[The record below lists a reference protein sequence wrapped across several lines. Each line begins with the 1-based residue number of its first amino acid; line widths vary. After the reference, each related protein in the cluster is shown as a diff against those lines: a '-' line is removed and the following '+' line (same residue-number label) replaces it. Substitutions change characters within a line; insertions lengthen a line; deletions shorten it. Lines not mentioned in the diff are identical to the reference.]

1 MRRVVVILCV
11 LLLLL
16 AMGLVAAPDA
26 KAGADTVLDTSV
38 ERGYW
43 QYSVGT
49 EENVVKLGIRD
60 KGGQVGAYRA
70 TFVVIGPDKREYS
83 SAKNGAGTAEVTASF
98 PRDFGAE
105 WTRGVY
111 TWNCTIGG
119 RMILQGSFE
128 YCASCQ
134 IRLFQA
140 GFVPLRSAGR

>member
-1 MRRVVVILCV
+1 MKRVVVILFA
-11 LLLLL
+11 LLLLPG
-16 AMGLVAAPDA
+16 MGLVAAPDA
-26 KAGADTVLDTSV
+26 KAGVLDSSV

-43 QYSVGT
+43 QYSTGT
-49 EENVVKLGIRD
+49 EEDVVRLGIRD

-70 TFVVIGPDKREYS
+70 TFVVIAPDKREYS
-83 SAKNGAGTAEVTASF
+83 SAKNGSGTAEVTASF

-105 WTRGVY
+105 WIRGVY

-128 YCASCQ
+128 YCTSCQ
-134 IRLFQA
+134 IRLFQT